1 MSPVVV
7 SKPRIKPAKR
17 GLPVKPSA
25 DAQLL
30 LAAMLVESSDD
41 AIMAKTLDGVITAWN
56 PAAQRLFGYAAADV
70 VGQNVSFLLPQD
82 RLGELDAVLGRV
94 ADGAGAQRY
103 ESKRVHKAG
112 HVLDVAMTVSP
123 IRNPAGKTVGTS
135 TIARDITQ
143 RKRTDA
149 VAAEMAAIVDSSNDA
164 IIGMTLQGFITTWNR
179 GAEHIYGFEP
189 SEMIGKSVLL
199 LVPPGRPV
207 ELDIIG
213 GMLATDART
222 ASFETQR
229 LCKDGHLIDVS
240 LTVSPIRDSDG
251 AVVGASSVAR
261 DVSER
266 ARANTVTAEMA
277 AIVDSSNDAIIGK
290 TLEGVITT
298 WNRGAEKVYGY
309 TSAEMVGRSIS
320 LLVPPERPDEV
331 REIIASMLAQ
341 DARTDHFETQRVCK
355 DGRVIDVS
363 LTVSPIRDSD
373 GVIVGAS
380 SVARDV
386 TEHNVMA
393 EALKASKLRS
403 VLAVSRAKDEM
414 VSLVSHE
421 LRTPLASLLGFT
433 ELLYSR
439 DVTEPQR
446 KQYLEVMLREG
457 RRLTDL
463 INDVLH
469 LQRLEAGHQDL
480 NVAPADLEAL
490 IRRAVV
496 SAGEDAKTPIRMRV
510 SSPLPLV
517 RVDTDAVL
525 QVLANFLTNARKY
538 SPNGGSIL
546 VSARA
551 VGDMVEIEIQD
562 HGLGLPADS
571 LPKLFATFYRVESTD
586 RRLIKGTGLGL
597 AINRKIVE
605 SHGGR
610 VEVHSDGPGHGSRF
624 MFSLPTVVET
634 PKAADVLIVEDDI
647 GYARLLQEQFVAR
660 GLTAVRAGDA
670 ETAERLLKEGMKPRA
685 FVTDLVLPGVQGEEF
700 LTRLGA
706 DGVSAVPILVLTVKN
721 LAPAEISALEK
732 VGVTAVLPKEAGASQ
747 TAVGLITEALAAK
760 EKKA

>member
-1 MSPVVV
+1 MSRVVA
-7 SKPRIKPAKR
+7 SRPRIKPAKR
-17 GLPVKPSA
+17 RLPVKPSA
-25 DAQLL
+25 DAKLL

-41 AIMAKTLDGVITAWN
+41 AIIAKTLDGVITAWN
-56 PAAQRLFGYAAADV
+56 PAAQRLFGYAAQDV
-70 VGQNVSFLLPQD
+70 IGQNISFLLPAD
-82 RLGELDAVLGRV
+82 RLDELDAVNGRV

-103 ESKRVHKAG
+103 ESKRVHESG
-112 HVLDVAMTVSP
+112 HVLDVAMTVSAM
-123 IRNPAGKTVGTS
+123 RDSAGTIFGTS
-135 TIARDITQ
+135 TIARDITE
-143 RKRTDA
+143 RRRTDA
-149 VAAEMAAIVDSSNDA
+149 
-164 IIGMTLQGFITTWNR
+164 
-179 GAEHIYGFEP
+179 
-189 SEMIGKSVLL
+189 
-199 LVPPGRPV
+199 
-207 ELDIIG
+207 
-213 GMLATDART
+213 
-222 ASFETQR
+222 
-229 LCKDGHLIDVS
+229 
-240 LTVSPIRDSDG
+240 
-251 AVVGASSVAR
+251 
-261 DVSER
+261 
-266 ARANTVTAEMA
+266 VTAEMA
-277 AIVDSSNDAIIGK
+277 AIVDSSNDAIIGQ
-290 TLEGVITT
+290 TLEGIITT
-298 WNRGAEKVYGY
+298 WNRGAEHVYGY
-309 TSAEMVGRSIS
+309 TSAETVGRSIS
-320 LLVPPERPDEV
+320 VLVPPDRPDEV
-331 REIIASMLAQ
+331 REILAGMLAH

-393 EALKASKLRS
+393 LALKASELRS
-403 VLAVSRAKDEM
+403 VMAVSRAKDEM

-439 DVTEPQR
+439 DLTEPQR

-510 SSPLPLV
+510 STPLPLV

-546 VSARA
+546 VSAKA
-551 VGDMVEIEIQD
+551 VGEMVEIEIQD

-597 AINRKIVE
+597 AINRKIIE

-624 MFSLPTVVET
+624 MFSLPAVVET
-634 PKAADVLIVEDDI
+634 PKTADVLIVEDDI

-685 FVTDLVLPGVQGEEF
+685 VVTDLVLPGVQGEVF
-700 LTRLGA
+700 VSRLGA
-706 DGVSAVPILVLTVKN
+706 DGIGAVPVVVLTVKN

-747 TAVGLITEALAAK
+747 TAVGLITQALEAKVL
-760 EKKA
+760 KA